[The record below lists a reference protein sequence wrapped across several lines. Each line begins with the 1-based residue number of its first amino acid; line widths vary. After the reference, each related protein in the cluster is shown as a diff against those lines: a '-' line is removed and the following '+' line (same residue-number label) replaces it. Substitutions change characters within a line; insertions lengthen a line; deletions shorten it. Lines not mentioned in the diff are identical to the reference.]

1 MNEPVFE
8 MLWDCSSCGTT
19 GLLGKSQ
26 RRCPNCGAPQDPTK
40 RYFPRPGEAVAVQ
53 GHAFVGADW
62 SCAACSTPNGAA
74 ASFCANCGNPKDGNA
89 AVATK
94 ADRIVKDGVVVEPAR
109 AQASQASQASSSSP
123 VLRLVLAGAA
133 FVVVVV
139 IVLFLWKK
147 DATVD
152 VVAHRWTRE
161 VDVERFE
168 AVRDDAWCSSM
179 PSGAYNVTRH
189 REVRTTK
196 KIPDGED
203 CHDRNVDKGD
213 GTFTVKKECTTK
225 YRDEPVYDDKCAFDV
240 DRWHVVRSAKAQGA
254 TTPAPSWPDPQ
265 LASSSSGRGAERAG
279 AHRED
284 YVVQLRDAGSGK
296 THECSFAEDRWRA
309 LTDGSRHKMKIRMT
323 GGAVCD
329 SLH

>member
-40 RYFPRPGEAVAVQ
+40 RYFPKPGEAVEVQ

-94 ADRIVKDGVVVEPAR
+94 ADRIVKDGVVVEPAP
-109 AQASQASQASSSSP
+109 ATPASSSSSSSP
-123 VLRLVLAGAA
+123 VLRLVLAAVA
-133 FVVVVV
+133 LVVVVV
-139 IVLFLWKK
+139 IVLTLWKK

-152 VVAHRWTRE
+152 VVAHSWKRE
-161 VDVERFE
+161 IDIERFE

-179 PSGAYNVTRH
+179 PAGAYNVSHH

-196 KIPDGED
+196 KIPDGEE

-213 GTFTVKKECTTK
+213 GTFTVKKECTKT
-225 YRDEPVYDDKCAFDV
+225 YREEPVYDDKCTFDV
-240 DRWHVVRSAKAQGA
+240 DRWHVVRTERTEGA
-254 TTPAPSWPDPQ
+254 LTPAPAWPPVR
-265 LASSSSGRGAERAG
+265 LSSTSGRGAERAG
-279 AHRED
+279 ARRED

-296 THECSFAEDRWRA
+296 THACSFAEEKWRA
-309 LTDGSRHKMKIRMT
+309 FADGSRHKMKVRMI
-323 GGAVCD
+323 GAAVCD
-329 SLH
+329 SLQ

>member
-8 MLWDCSSCGTT
+8 MLWNCSSCGTT

-40 RYFPRPGEAVAVQ
+40 RYFPRPGEAVLVQ
-53 GHAFVGADW
+53 GHSFVGADW

-94 ADRIVKDGVVVEPAR
+94 ADRIVKDGVVVEPAP
-109 AQASQASQASSSSP
+109 ATTAKASSPGSP
-123 VLRLVLAGAA
+123 VLRLVLAAIA
-133 FVVVVV
+133 LVVVVV
-139 IVLFLWKK
+139 IVLSLWKK

-152 VVAHRWTRE
+152 VVAHRWKRE
-161 VDVERFE
+161 IDVERFD

-179 PSGAYNVTRH
+179 PSGAYNVSRH

-225 YRDEPVYDDKCAFDV
+225 YREEPVYDDKCTFDV
-240 DRWHVVRSAKAQGA
+240 DRWHVVRTAKAEGA
-254 TTPAPSWPDPQ
+254 TTPAPSWPDPR

-279 AHRED
+279 VRRED
-284 YVVQLRDAGSGK
+284 YVVQLRDAKSGK
-296 THECSFAEDRWRA
+296 THDCSFAEDKWRA
-309 LTDGSRHKMKIRMT
+309 FVDGSRHKMKVRMI
-323 GGAVCD
+323 GAAVCD
-329 SLH
+329 SLQ